1 MGIMINLKTFSAF
14 LLEATNLTPGE
25 LKKSATGGP
34 NAGLS
39 RLDILSDIV
48 KKRDPLELIKG
59 GTVVVANTQEV
70 LASIEQFKKDGKS
83 FSFEGDDGKT
93 YSTSD
98 LKKSKAFGG
107 GAGAGGGTKQ
117 TAIGEAAQC
126 LWLASLLGEGYDKPI
141 DYFTD
146 DILSKYFKKISVGKT
161 SLKEMLDIDDGWKTS
176 SHLTAQFAISNN
188 MVDRDMVFHRDD
200 SVMTGV
206 YKAKNIA
213 FKNND
218 FKPLTDDKWN
228 PGDIWA
234 VEKGF
239 SIKELNTSTV
249 ESFNDDILDLYL
261 QKRLVGISLKKVSR
275 GVQAVEKNVERPPQT
290 QDYKFKG
297 GHIKALKRGE
307 WYTTKANYITFEGG
321 QVDLRANSAFGSH
334 KSEIKG
340 KGARGGGASWGVM
353 QDAAVRI
360 YGKSKQLPKNSFLK
374 KEAQAIA
381 KGDKKAIAK
390 FTKMLQVYD
399 RSILELNVIKELK
412 NKKKDAAVWIHGKL
426 GGLYVLDLIQKGGK
440 KANEFITQ
448 LVNYAGSS
456 TSDSSAYVIL
466 KEK

>member
-1 MGIMINLKTFSAF
+1 MINLKSFSTF

-34 NAGLS
+34 NAGLP

-48 KKRDPLELIKG
+48 KKRDPLELMKG
-59 GTVVVANTQEV
+59 GTVVVSNTQEV

-83 FSFEGDDGKT
+83 FSFQGEDGKT

-126 LWLASLLGEGYDKPI
+126 LWLASLLGEGHDKPI

-176 SHLTAQFAISNN
+176 SYLTAQFAVSKN

-200 SVMTGV
+200 DVMKSV

-261 QKRLVGISLKKVSR
+261 QKRLVGISLKKVAR

-290 QDYKFKG
+290 QDYKFTG

-321 QVDLRANSAFGSH
+321 QVDLRANSAFGAH

-360 YGKSKQLPKNSFLK
+360 YGKSNQLPKNSSLK
-374 KEAQAIA
+374 KESQAIA
-381 KGDKKAIAK
+381 KGDKRAIAK

-399 RSILELNVIKELK
+399 RSISESDVIKELE
-412 NKKKDAAVWIHGKL
+412 NKKRDAAVWIHGKL
-426 GGLYVLDLIQKGGK
+426 GGLYVLNLIQKGGR

>member
-1 MGIMINLKTFSAF
+1 MGIMINLKSFSAF

-34 NAGLS
+34 NAGLP
-39 RLDILSDIV
+39 RLDILSVIV
-48 KKRDPLELIKG
+48 KKRDPLELMKG
-59 GTVVVANTQEV
+59 GTVVVSNTQEV

-83 FSFEGDDGKT
+83 FSFQGEDGKT

-176 SHLTAQFAISNN
+176 SYITAQFAISKN

-200 SVMTGV
+200 DVMKSV

-261 QKRLVGISLKKVSR
+261 QKRLVGISLKKVAR

-321 QVDLRANSAFGSH
+321 QVDLRANSAFGAH

-360 YGKSKQLPKNSFLK
+360 YGKSNQLPKNSSLK
-374 KEAQAIA
+374 KESQAIA
-381 KGDKKAIAK
+381 KGDKRAIAK
-390 FTKMLQVYD
+390 FTKMLQIYD
-399 RSILELNVIKELK
+399 RSILESDVIKELE
-412 NKKKDAAVWIHGKL
+412 NKKRDAAVWIHGKL
-426 GGLYVLDLIQKGGK
+426 GGLYVLNLIQKGGR

>member
-1 MGIMINLKTFSAF
+1 MGIMINLKSFSTF

-25 LKKSATGGP
+25 LKKTATGGP
-34 NAGLS
+34 NAGLP

-48 KKRDPLELIKG
+48 KKQDPLELIKG
-59 GTVVVANTQEV
+59 GTVVVTNTQEV

-83 FSFEGDDGKT
+83 FSFEGDNGKT

-126 LWLASLLGEGYDKPI
+126 LWIAATLGEGYDKPI

-146 DILSKYFKKISVGKT
+146 KLLSKYFKKISVGKT
-161 SLKEMLDIDDGWKTS
+161 SLDEILDIDDGWKIS
-176 SHLTAQFAISNN
+176 SHLTAQFVVSNN
-188 MVDRDMVFHRDD
+188 IVDNDMVFHRDD
-200 SVMTGV
+200 SVMNSI
-206 YKAKNIA
+206 YNAKNVA

-239 SIKELNTSTV
+239 SLSELNTSTV

-261 QKRLVGISLKKVSR
+261 QKRLIGISLKKVRR
-275 GVQAVEKNVERPPQT
+275 GAQAVEKNVERPPQT
-290 QDYKFKG
+290 QDYKFTG

-353 QDAAVRI
+353 QDASSRI

-374 KEAQAIA
+374 KESEAIA
-381 KGDKKAIAK
+381 NGDKKAISK

-399 RSILELNVIKELK
+399 RSISELAVIKELK
-412 NKKKDAAVWIHGKL
+412 NKKKDTAVWVHGKL
-426 GGLYVLDLIQKGGK
+426 GGLYVLDLIQRGGK
-440 KANEFITQ
+440 KANQFITQ